1 MGSLLV
7 LNDFSSFLL
16 FFHATEFETG
26 EWKWAL
32 NTHPGILTCKSTID
46 TSFLTHFIL
55 STGNISI
62 LLFFSG
68 LLHLSI
74 PAGFPPFLF
83 PPCTLA
89 DSKSLGFL
97 PYFPPPPPSP
107 PPPRKSFSNQSCC
120 FFAAY
125 RQPRGGFSTCNFYG
139 VERRLGNIWTR
150 RIPSVILAN
159 YFHEFSTI
167 SVEVRDSE
175 REGPSKC
182 EASFHYDMINRMA
195 SGRSFL
201 SLHPCKRAQF

>member
-1 MGSLLV
+1 MRALFSL
-7 LNDFSSFLL
+7 
-16 FFHATEFETG
+16 ETNFCLGAIG
-26 EWKWAL
+26 EG
-32 NTHPGILTCKSTID
+32 NGKSTIN
-46 TSFLTHFIL
+46 TWFLTHFIL
-55 STGNISI
+55 STGSISI
-62 LLFFSG
+62 LLFVLVCSTWAFR
-68 LLHLSI
+68 
-74 PAGFPPFLF
+74 PALPP

-89 DSKSLGFL
+89 DYKSLGFL
-97 PYFPPPPPSP
+97 PYSPPTPPPPP
-107 PPPRKSFSNQSCC
+107 RESFSNRSCC

-125 RQPRGGFSTCNFYG
+125 RQPRGGLSTCNFYG